1 MQFGIRNYWRVRVN
15 YDSTDLLKA
24 IEILRKILLL
34 SIFFVNNIL
43 IKHGLLSSC
52 KTTNKAQWLGIFWL
66 YNELA
71 ETFNNYF
78 FIITNNISGKNHS
91 SVV

>member
-1 MQFGIRNYWRVRVN
+1 MQFGMRNYLRVRVN

-52 KTTNKAQWLGIFWL
+52 KTINKAQWLGIF
-66 YNELA
+66 
-71 ETFNNYF
+71 
-78 FIITNNISGKNHS
+78 
-91 SVV
+91 